1 MIFPRK
7 TSWKILPI
15 MIKWIAAFFKG
26 ILGKS
31 CRKGDVMCDLRRVLE
46 LLEQKRQLLCRVE
59 EATQGMLA
67 CPGQQLEELMG
78 ERERLIQQLQKA
90 DEELEELCRDQEDGE
105 AVLAAAG
112 SRWEGEMPSGELAEV
127 CLGAQ
132 RLRTVLS
139 RLRESETQ
147 AMLRLKQE
155 QLEILEKIKTANQGG
170 AAKAARFYSQAGA
183 SGTGSRLGKA

>member
-1 MIFPRK
+1 
-7 TSWKILPI
+7 
-15 MIKWIAAFFKG
+15 
-26 ILGKS
+26 
-31 CRKGDVMCDLRRVLE
+31 MCDLRRVLE

-90 DEELEELCRDQEDGE
+90 NEELEELCRDQEDGE

-112 SRWEGEMPSGELAEV
+112 GRWEGEMPSELAEV

>member
-1 MIFPRK
+1 
-7 TSWKILPI
+7 
-15 MIKWIAAFFKG
+15 
-26 ILGKS
+26 
-31 CRKGDVMCDLRRVLE
+31 MCDLRRVLE

-112 SRWEGEMPSGELAEV
+112 GRWEGEMPSGGLAEV

-155 QLEILEKIKTANQGG
+155 QLEILEKIKAANQGG

-183 SGTGSRLGKA
+183 SGTSSRLGKA